1 MAYTKELGNWGEDIA
16 CRFLESYDFEILERN
31 YSTPYGEIDIV
42 TRCGDVL
49 VFVEVK
55 TRNSTAYGAPEEA
68 ITKTKREHLINAA
81 LLFMENHPEF
91 DLWEFDLITVEG
103 LLNSS
108 NPIISQFRNA
118 IVE

>member
-1 MAYTKELGNWGEDIA
+1 MSYNKELGKWGEDIA
-16 CRFLESYDFEILERN
+16 CRFLESHDFKILERN
-31 YSTPYGEIDIV
+31 YFTPYGEIDIV
-42 TRCGDVL
+42 SGYDDVL

-55 TRNSTAYGAPEEA
+55 TRTSTGFGAPEEA

-81 LLFMENHPEF
+81 LLFMEKHPEF

-103 LLNSS
+103 SLNSI
-108 NPIISQFRNA
+108 NPRISRLRNA